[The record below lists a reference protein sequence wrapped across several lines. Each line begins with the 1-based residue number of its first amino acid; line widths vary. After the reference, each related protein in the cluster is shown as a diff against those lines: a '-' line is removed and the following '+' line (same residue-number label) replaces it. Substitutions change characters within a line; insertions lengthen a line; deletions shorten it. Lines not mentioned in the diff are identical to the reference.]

1 MANPK
6 LQFFLSDDS
15 SEAVPLE
22 FAVDG
27 GVTSTAQATNLWNDK
42 GGTEDSDDATELMIS
57 ALSRDAGS
65 GSFSYNH
72 EAARDG
78 WMEARAT
85 GPSAYS
91 TPWQPVG
98 RAKRL
103 LLKDLPKDT
112 KIELEARLKA
122 PAGVGT
128 TNVEI
133 LLRAHCQ
140 RVDVPL
146 EIGHHETGARGVL
159 SGIGDPTVSG
169 IVSGYLVTPN
179 GSPDN
184 KTDVSTGVHVHE
196 GTVIA
201 ILGHELTYSNADS
214 AAAALASGEEYPVT
228 LSVGSGSTVTVTK
241 GVKGTAPLDLEDD
254 WPDVPDGEILIGK
267 VRVPFDATIS
277 SGDIDQTGRDVRF
290 FGYSASGLNVT
301 LYGGWAITDNRDI
314 HPSRPVT
321 LALDASDT
329 SYCWLS
335 PDGSRS
341 VNTTGV
347 APTDRALLLWEWD
360 TDGSGITA
368 TRDRRPWHGPRVW
381 PVVMRKSGSL
391 SDGDKGYGTYPSPR
405 PGSIRAVSGVVASV
419 RNPGSGSA
427 ASLFDVRKKELGG
440 SFTTIYTNTS
450 PVDHRPS
457 IAHSAADPVDY
468 DSVPQVYNVGAFA
481 QFEFEMIDNAGTPG
495 TDAEVVLIIEEK

>member
-15 SEAVPLE
+15 LEASPLT
-22 FAVDG
+22 FTADG
-27 GVTSTAQATNLWNDK
+27 GTTSAAQAKNLWNDK
-42 GGTEDSDDATELMIS
+42 TGAEDSDDATELAIS
-57 ALSRDAGS
+57 ALSRDTGS
-65 GSFSYNH
+65 GSFSYDH

-85 GPSAYS
+85 GPSGYTTA
-91 TPWQPVG
+91 WQPIG

-103 LLKDLPKDT
+103 RLRDLAKES
-112 KIELEARLKA
+112 KIELEFRLKP

-140 RVDVPL
+140 RVDLPL

-159 SGIGDPTVSG
+159 SGIGDPLMSK
-169 IVSGYLVTPN
+169 IVSGYLVTAN

-196 GTVIA
+196 GNVVA

-214 AAAALASGEEYPVT
+214 AAATLASGEEYPAT
-228 LSVGSGSTVTVTK
+228 LSVGAGSTVTVTK
-241 GVKGTAPLDLEDD
+241 GPKGTAPLDLDD
-254 WPDVPDGEILIGK
+254 WPAVPDGEILVAK

-277 SGDIDQTGRDVRF
+277 SGDIDQTGRGVGF
-290 FGYSASGLNVT
+290 FGYLASGLNVT
-301 LYGGWAITDNRDI
+301 LHGGWAVTDNRDI
-314 HPSRPVT
+314 HPSGSVT

-335 PDGSRS
+335 PDGSRT

-347 APTDRALLLWEWD
+347 APADRALLLWEWD

-381 PVVMRKSGSL
+381 PVVMRKGGSL
-391 SDGDKGYGTYPSPR
+391 SDGDKGYATYPSPR
-405 PGSIRAVSGVVASV
+405 PGSIRAIAGVVASV
-419 RNPGSGSA
+419 RTPGSGSA
-427 ASLFDVRKKELGG
+427 GSLFDVRKKELGG
-440 SFTTIYTNTS
+440 SFTTIYTDTS
-450 PVDHRPS
+450 PVDHRPF
-457 IAHSAADPVDY
+457 IAHSATDPVDY
-468 DSVPQVYNVGAFA
+468 DSTPQVYNVGAFA
-481 QFEFEMIDNAGTPG
+481 QFEFEMIDNSGTPG
-495 TDAEVVLIIEEK
+495 ADAEVVLVIEEK